1 MEIKQYHLF
10 KTAKKTAQEN
20 HLIIAENNI
29 ATTKTLFDFSEL
41 NNTDLPEW
49 EKEVIKADALKTVCA
64 FNRESFYGAEYN
76 DFISCSGI
84 ATFIPHKVYDRAS
97 GRHLYNIM
105 QLVSVYNNHTERK
118 SIYDDWKTT
127 KTEYRGLYGEPL
139 DDLEI

>member
-1 MEIKQYHLF
+1 MTIKQYNLF
-10 KTAKKTAQEN
+10 KTAKKTAREN
-20 HLIIAENNI
+20 DLTIAENNI
-29 ATTKTLFDFSEL
+29 ATATTLFDFSEL
-41 NNTDLPEW
+41 DNMDLPEW
-49 EKEVIKADALKTVCA
+49 EKEVIKTDALKTVCA